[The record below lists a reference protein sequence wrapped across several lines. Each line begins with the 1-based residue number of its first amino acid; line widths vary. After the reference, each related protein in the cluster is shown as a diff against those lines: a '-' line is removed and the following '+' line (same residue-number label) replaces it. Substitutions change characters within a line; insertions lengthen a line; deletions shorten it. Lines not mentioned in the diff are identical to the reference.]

1 LPVWNEAGSAYC
13 GKGLRKKKRK
23 KKRRKEGGRQGERKR
38 EGEGEVGIV

>member
-13 GKGLRKKKRK
+13 GKGLRK